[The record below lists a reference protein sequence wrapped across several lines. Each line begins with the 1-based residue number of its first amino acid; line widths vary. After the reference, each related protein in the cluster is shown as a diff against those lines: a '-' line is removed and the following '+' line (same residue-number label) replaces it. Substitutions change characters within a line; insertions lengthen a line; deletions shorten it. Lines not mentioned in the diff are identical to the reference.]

1 MIITLTPEIE
11 SDLNELA
18 EKQGTTIELLAIR
31 TLRERL
37 PILKAKFGLAKT
49 SGRNSV
55 KTLAD
60 LLTRY
65 IGVFD
70 SSEFVRG
77 GAQMSVS
84 TGKKFADIL
93 LEKRRR
99 GHL

>member
-1 MIITLTPEIE
+1 
-11 SDLNELA
+11 
-18 EKQGTTIELLAIR
+18 
-31 TLRERL
+31 
-37 PILKAKFGLAKT
+37 
-49 SGRNSV
+49 V

-60 LLTRY
+60 LLTGY

-99 GHL
+99 GYL